1 MLAVAL
7 LTALILLAV
16 TTAVL
21 LRALGYVHRHPEL
34 VTSET
39 PLDYLR
45 CQITLHRIVQRYH
58 EIAPLTLGANTL
70 SWKSPSGHVY
80 TLSAAGVERRR
91 APAPA
96 SAIATLRWAD
106 IGGVGVRMQPGFS
119 FADYDR
125 DGSPDRQTTTS
136 YTFAL
141 IIVPFQGHTMT
152 IPIPTDDRADAV
164 DFAAHVL
171 AQAERMHKRINVFG
185 FHKPPAPR
193 RQRLTRV

>member
-1 MLAVAL
+1 MLVVAL
-7 LTALILLAV
+7 ITALILLAA

-21 LRALGYVHRHPEL
+21 LRALSYVHQHPEL

-39 PLDYLR
+39 PPDYLR
-45 CQITLHRIVQRYH
+45 CQTTLQRIVQRYH
-58 EIAPLTLGANTL
+58 EIAPLTLGASTL
-70 SWKSPSGHVY
+70 AWKSPSGHIY
-80 TLSAAGVERRR
+80 TLSTAGVERRR
-91 APAPA
+91 ALAPP
-96 SAIATLRWAD
+96 SATATLRWAD

-125 DGSPDRQTTTS
+125 DGSTDRQTTTS

-141 IIVPFQGHTMT
+141 IIVPLQGNTMT

-193 RQRLTRV
+193 RQRITRV

>member
-1 MLAVAL
+1 MLVAAL
-7 LTALILLAV
+7 ITALILLAV
-16 TTAVL
+16 TVAVL
-21 LRALGYVHRHPEL
+21 LRALGYVHQHPEL
-34 VTSET
+34 VASEA
-39 PLDYLR
+39 PLDYAR
-45 CQITLHRIVQRYH
+45 CQNTLSRIVARYH
-58 EIAPLTLGANTL
+58 EIAPLALGTGVL
-70 SWKSPSGHVY
+70 SWKSPFGHIY
-80 TLSAAGVERRR
+80 LLSAAGVERRR
-91 APAPA
+91 TPAPA
-96 SAIATLRWAD
+96 SATAALRWAD

-119 FADYDR
+119 FADSDG
-125 DGSPDRQTTTS
+125 DGSTDRQTTTS

-141 IIVPFQGHTMT
+141 IIVPFQGRTMT